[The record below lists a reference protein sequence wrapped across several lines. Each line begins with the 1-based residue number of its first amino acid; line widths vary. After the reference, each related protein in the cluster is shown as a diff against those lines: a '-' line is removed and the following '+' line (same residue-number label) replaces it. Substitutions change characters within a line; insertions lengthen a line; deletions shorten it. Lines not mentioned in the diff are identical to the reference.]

1 MSNSVSPWLT
11 NLTTSNFL
19 KPTYVNGFLDVSG
32 GDILN
37 RAGNLYLLGGDAN
50 LNKRLLVTGDVSMN
64 GNVYIAKDIT
74 IHGNLTVDQYKTNA
88 VISTI
93 ATNVFSLNEDI
104 SLNGNLSVSGNVNFP
119 NNSIP
124 NSAIIGGGFGG
135 AFFTNTQAKF
145 IAAGSKVSMNL
156 DNITADTLDLVGTL
170 SVSKAFGVGVT
181 NPQYPIDVGTGGVGC
196 GRYVQFGDVPL
207 SATTA
212 PTPVVTN
219 IILGTFNELLTT
231 IAADTSLNGRL
242 FVSADSS
249 LNGRLYVGGDA
260 SLGGRL
266 FVGSKLSVGGDASLN
281 SRLFVGS
288 NLSVGGA
295 AVFKGDVSINGNVD
309 FQGGV
314 FRVGADSQNSLLA
327 TTGAF
332 QIIDQ
337 SNSGFSFT
345 EYNNTDGAV
354 LRCRRALGT
363 TASPLPVTTGTNLT
377 AYRGFGY
384 NGIGF
389 QRAAGIEIRAAEDF
403 SITKNGTS
411 LAFQV
416 TNTGTTSYYDA
427 MTILNGNVGIGTV
440 VPQYT
445 LDVSSVASAPLRIG
459 VGSTNAL
466 IVNSNGNIL
475 VGGDVSLNG
484 RLYVMSDTSLNGNMS
499 LGGNLVVNGN
509 LSVNNYRTASVT
521 NTITT
526 NVFNVV
532 EDLSL
537 NGRFFTSGD
546 VSLGGRLFVQMDGA
560 FNRNVTMSGNASA
573 LSFQTTSD
581 YRIKENVRGLSGNIT
596 VDSLKP
602 IQYFNTRARRLDIGF
617 LAHEVQEDFPFLV
630 EGEKDGENLQTLN
643 YIGLVGVLVKEIQEL
658 KARVTMLE
666 SQVSHTIPPLNP

>member
-32 GDILN
+32 GDMVN
-37 RAGNLYLLGGDAN
+37 RSGNLYLLGGDAN
-50 LNKRLLVTGDVSMN
+50 LNKRLLVTGDASFG

-93 ATNVFSLNEDI
+93 ATNVFSLTEDI
-104 SLNGNLSVSGNVNFP
+104 SLNGNLSVSGTLKFP

-124 NSAIIGGGFGG
+124 NSAIVGGGGGG

-219 IILGTFNELLTT
+219 IILGTFNDLLTT

-249 LNGRLYVGGDA
+249 LNGRLFVGGDASLGGRLYVGSTFLLVGDA

-266 FVGSKLSVGGDASLN
+266 FVGSN
-281 SRLFVGS
+281 S
-288 NLSVGGA
+288 
-295 AVFKGDVSINGNVD
+295 VFKGDVSINGNVD

-314 FRVGADSQNSLLA
+314 LRVGADSQNSLLA
-327 TTGAF
+327 GTGAF

-363 TASPLPVTTGTNLT
+363 TASPLLVTSGTNLT

-546 VSLGGRLFVQMDGA
+546 VSLGGRLFVRMDGA
-560 FNRNVTMSGNASA
+560 FGGNASA
-573 LSFQTTSD
+573 ISFQTASD

-596 VDSLKP
+596 VDGLKP

-643 YIGLVGVLVKEIQEL
+643 YTGLVGVLVKEIQEL

-666 SQVSHTIPPLNP
+666 GARL

>member
-1 MSNSVSPWLT
+1 MSTSSVSPWLT

-32 GDILN
+32 GDILS
-37 RAGNLYLLGGDAN
+37 RAGNLHLLDGDAT
-50 LNKRLLVTGDVSMN
+50 LNRRLLVGEDASFGGD
-64 GNVYIAKDIT
+64 VYIAKDII
-74 IHGNLTVDQYKTNA
+74 IHGNLSVDKYKTNA
-88 VISTI
+88 VITTI

-104 SLNGNLSVSGNVNFP
+104 SLNGNISVSGNVNFP

-135 AFFTNTQAKF
+135 AFFTNTEAKF

-156 DNITADTLDLVGTL
+156 DNITADTLGLVGTL

-196 GRYVQFGDVPL
+196 GRYVQFGDIPL

-212 PTPVVTN
+212 PTPVRTN

-242 FVSADSS
+242 FVSEDAS

-266 FVGSKLSVGGDASLN
+266 FIGSNSVFSGDASLGG
-281 SRLFVGS
+281 RLFVGS
-288 NLSVGGA
+288 DLSVDGVA
-295 AVFKGDVSINGNVD
+295 LFKGDISVNGNMD
-309 FQGGV
+309 FQGGM
-314 FRVGADSQNSLLA
+314 FRVGVDSQLSALA
-327 TTGAF
+327 STGAF

-337 SNSGFSFT
+337 SNNGFYFT

-354 LRCRRALGT
+354 FRCRRALGT
-363 TASPLPVTTGTNLT
+363 AAAPLPVTSGSVLT
-377 AYRGFGY
+377 SYRGFGY
-384 NGIGF
+384 TGIGF
-389 QRAAGIEIRAAEDF
+389 QRAAGVEIRAAEDF

-440 VPQYT
+440 LPQYT
-445 LDVSSVASAPLRIG
+445 LDVMSATGSAPLRIRAG
-459 VGSTNAL
+459 VIDAL
-466 IVNSNGNIL
+466 IVNSTGNVS
-475 VGGDVSLNG
+475 VGGDGTFNG
-484 RLYVMSDTSLNGNMS
+484 
-499 LGGNLVVNGN
+499 
-509 LSVNNYRTASVT
+509 
-521 NTITT
+521 
-526 NVFNVV
+526 
-532 EDLSL
+532 
-537 NGRFFTSGD
+537 
-546 VSLGGRLFVQMDGA
+546 
-560 FNRNVTMSGNASA
+560 NVTMSGNASA

-658 KARVTMLE
+658 KARVAVLE
-666 SQVSHTIPPLNP
+666 IGGTGGST

>member
-1 MSNSVSPWLT
+1 MSTSSVSPWLT

-32 GDILN
+32 GDILS
-37 RAGNLYLLGGDAN
+37 RAGNFHLLDGDAT
-50 LNKRLLVTGDVSMN
+50 LNKRLLVGEDASFGGD
-64 GNVYIAKDIT
+64 VYIAKDII
-74 IHGNLTVDQYKTNA
+74 IHGNLSVDKYKNNA
-88 VISTI
+88 VITTI

-104 SLNGNLSVSGNVNFP
+104 SLNGNISVSGNVKFP

-135 AFFTNTQAKF
+135 AFFTNTEAKF

-156 DNITADTLDLVGTL
+156 DNITADTLGVVGTL

-212 PTPVVTN
+212 PTPVRTN

-242 FVSADSS
+242 FVSEDAS

-266 FVGSKLSVGGDASLN
+266 FIGSNSVFSGDASLGG
-281 SRLFVGS
+281 RLFVGS
-288 NLSVGGA
+288 DLSVGGVA
-295 AVFKGDVSINGNVD
+295 LFNGDVSVNGNMD
-309 FQGGV
+309 FQGGM
-314 FRVGADSQNSLLA
+314 FRVGVDSQLSALA
-327 TTGAF
+327 STGAF

-337 SNSGFSFT
+337 SNNGFYFT

-354 LRCRRALGT
+354 FRCRRALGT
-363 TASPLPVTTGTNLT
+363 TAAPLPVTSGSVLT
-377 AYRGFGY
+377 SYRGFGY
-384 NGIGF
+384 TGIGF
-389 QRAAGIEIRAAEDF
+389 QRAAGVEIRAAEDF

-440 VPQYT
+440 SPQYT
-445 LDVSSVASAPLRIG
+445 LDVMSATGSAPLRIRAG
-459 VGSTNAL
+459 VIDAL
-466 IVNSNGNIL
+466 IVNSTGNVS
-475 VGGDVSLNG
+475 VGGDGTFNG
-484 RLYVMSDTSLNGNMS
+484 
-499 LGGNLVVNGN
+499 
-509 LSVNNYRTASVT
+509 
-521 NTITT
+521 
-526 NVFNVV
+526 
-532 EDLSL
+532 
-537 NGRFFTSGD
+537 
-546 VSLGGRLFVQMDGA
+546 
-560 FNRNVTMSGNASA
+560 NVTMSGNASA

-658 KARVTMLE
+658 KARVAVLE
-666 SQVSHTIPPLNP
+666 IGGTGGST

>member
-1 MSNSVSPWLT
+1 MSTSSVSPWLT

-32 GDILN
+32 GDILS
-37 RAGNLYLLGGDAN
+37 RAGNLHLLDGDAT
-50 LNKRLLVTGDVSMN
+50 LNRRLLVGEDASFGGD
-64 GNVYIAKDIT
+64 VYIAKDII
-74 IHGNLTVDQYKTNA
+74 IHGNLSVDKYKTNA
-88 VISTI
+88 VITTI

-104 SLNGNLSVSGNVNFP
+104 SLNGNISVSGNVNFP

-135 AFFTNTQAKF
+135 AFFTNTEAKF

-156 DNITADTLDLVGTL
+156 DNITADTLGLVGTL

-196 GRYVQFGDVPL
+196 GRYVQFGDIPL

-212 PTPVVTN
+212 PTPVRTN

-242 FVSADSS
+242 FVSEDAS

-266 FVGSKLSVGGDASLN
+266 FIGSNSVFRGDASLGG
-281 SRLFVGS
+281 RLFVGS
-288 NLSVGGA
+288 DLSVDGVA
-295 AVFKGDVSINGNVD
+295 LFKGDISVNGNMD
-309 FQGGV
+309 FQGGM
-314 FRVGADSQNSLLA
+314 FRVGVDSQLSALA
-327 TTGAF
+327 STGAF

-337 SNSGFSFT
+337 SNNGFYFT

-354 LRCRRALGT
+354 FRCRRALGT
-363 TASPLPVTTGTNLT
+363 AAAPLPVTSGSVLT
-377 AYRGFGY
+377 SYRGFGY
-384 NGIGF
+384 TGIGF
-389 QRAAGIEIRAAEDF
+389 QRAAGVEIRAAEDF

-440 VPQYT
+440 LPQYT
-445 LDVSSVASAPLRIG
+445 LDVMSATGSAPLRIRAG
-459 VGSTNAL
+459 VIDAL
-466 IVNSNGNIL
+466 IVNSTGNVS
-475 VGGDVSLNG
+475 VGGDGTFNG
-484 RLYVMSDTSLNGNMS
+484 
-499 LGGNLVVNGN
+499 
-509 LSVNNYRTASVT
+509 
-521 NTITT
+521 
-526 NVFNVV
+526 
-532 EDLSL
+532 
-537 NGRFFTSGD
+537 
-546 VSLGGRLFVQMDGA
+546 
-560 FNRNVTMSGNASA
+560 NVTMSGNASA

-658 KARVTMLE
+658 KARVAVLE
-666 SQVSHTIPPLNP
+666 IGGTGGST